1 MCFRRRFKVVDG
13 ESHRQDHKRDYTNKV
28 IHQESERRFRVQMS
42 RTRVE
47 KLQKLLPTEAVG
59 IANIFEDKNADA
71 DKHLK
76 ERLPIIKCECGA
88 EILLLPDLQA
98 MNRAIKAHVTEHRKK
113 VRNAKR
119 NVINSS
125 NISQLLSQL

>member
-1 MCFRRRFKVVDG
+1 
-13 ESHRQDHKRDYTNKV
+13 
-28 IHQESERRFRVQMS
+28 MS

-119 NVINSS
+119 NVITSS
-125 NISQLLSQL
+125 DISQLLSQLSLRKISEQKDTESLDTDRGTMSIHALF